1 LGEATSRY
9 LVGKGA
15 RVSVCDV
22 VEEKGRHL
30 VGELGNSALF
40 CRMDVTDE
48 ASVRAGVR
56 ATVDRFGAVH
66 VAVSCA
72 GVATPGK
79 VLGREGP
86 MDIQAF
92 NRVVQ
97 INLVGTMNLI
107 RFCAEQMTKNP
118 PNEDG
123 ERGVLINTAS
133 IAGYEGQIGQAA
145 YASSKAGVI
154 GMTLPI
160 ARELA
165 RQGVRVVTIAPGMF
179 ETPMMAGMSDK
190 VRESLLAITLF
201 PKRLGKPDEF
211 ARLVAHI
218 IDNPMLNGECI
229 RLDGGVRMGAK

>member
-1 LGEATSRY
+1 
-9 LVGKGA
+9 
-15 RVSVCDV
+15 
-22 VEEKGRHL
+22 
-30 VGELGNSALF
+30 
-40 CRMDVTDE
+40 M
-48 ASVRAGVR
+48 
-56 ATVDRFGAVH
+56 
-66 VAVSCA
+66 
-72 GVATPGK
+72 
-79 VLGREGP
+79 
-86 MDIQAF
+86 
-92 NRVVQ
+92 
-97 INLVGTMNLI
+97 
-107 RFCAEQMTKNP
+107 
-118 PNEDG
+118 
-123 ERGVLINTAS
+123 INTAS

-165 RQGVRVVTIAPGMF
+165 QQGIRVVTVAPGMF

-201 PKRLGKPDEF
+201 PKRMGRPTEF